1 MKGQLRER
9 IFTYLMAAWGAL
21 TLNFFLPRM
30 MPGDPV
36 QATLG
41 RLKGRLTPEL
51 EGAIRRALG
60 QGEGNLFEQYFS
72 YLGGIVTGD
81 WGVSVVRY
89 PERVDTLVF
98 DALLYTLSIV
108 GVALLLSFTIGSY
121 LGILCARKPGRGLD
135 RFLPST
141 LMFIGGFP
149 YFWLAMVSVAY
160 LGFHLDLFPLR
171 HAECLDRTFDSRFEY
186 FLDLAWHAALPIG
199 SIVVASLGGWVL
211 TMRNAMIG
219 ELSSDFVQL
228 AHSKGLPGRYV
239 LMRYAARN
247 ALLPSVTNLGMALG
261 YVVAGA
267 LLTEIVFSYPGQ
279 GLLMLEAI
287 KSQDYPLLQGCF
299 AAVTFAV
306 LISNLLVD
314 SLYGFVDPR
323 TRKRSSGAS

>member
-1 MKGQLRER
+1 MNRQLRER
-9 IFTYLMAAWGAL
+9 IVTYLMAAWGAL

-60 QGEGNLFEQYFS
+60 QGEGSLLEQYFS

-108 GVALLLSFTIGSY
+108 GVALALSFIIGSY

-199 SIVVASLGGWVL
+199 SIVLASLGGWVL

-306 LISNLLVD
+306 LLSNLLVD

-323 TRKRSSGAS
+323 TRKSGGGTS